1 MHGCQ
6 WRKWVNTGLNA
17 LNFFGNG
24 IYILDCIKS
33 NCEICNCMQAK
44 RFLDRFIWCS
54 KLNWFNFFEK
64 KKMFS
69 ELRMR
74 RRERWRSL
82 KVKAK
87 TNEKRKIF
95 YCHWKKKL
103 KKSKWTKY
111 KLHCKLLY
119 CFVKIIIDFL
129 CVIVRT
135 NLNYDHCSDL

>member
-1 MHGCQ
+1 MQRQRIKCMGVGEENESIQ
-6 WRKWVNTGLNA
+6 VWMLWTSLEMEFIYLIA
-17 LNFFGNG
+17 LNQ
-24 IYILDCIKS
+24 IAKYVMVCKLRDCKIDLYDVVNK
-33 NCEICNCMQAK
+33 IDLT
-44 RFLDRFIWCS
+44 FL
-54 KLNWFNFFEK
+54 KK

-111 KLHCKLLY
+111 KLHCKSLSA
-119 CFVKIIIDFL
+119 L
-129 CVIVRT
+129 CI
-135 NLNYDHCSDL
+135 